1 MQSNFTLSLLI
12 TLQIIFIINYQVNPV
27 EIHFFSKSKE
37 DSYQND
43 KCCHLLKKIT
53 PVYLNLVKEKQ
64 NRNAIVISTTSIPL
78 VL

>member
-43 KCCHLLKKIT
+43 KCCHLLKKNYT
-53 PVYLNLVKEKQ
+53 CLSESGQRETK
-64 NRNAIVISTTSIPL
+64 
-78 VL
+78 

>member
-12 TLQIIFIINYQVNPV
+12 TLQIILIINYQVNPV

-43 KCCHLLKKIT
+43 NQMLSSL
-53 PVYLNLVKEKQ
+53 EKNYTCLSESGQ
-64 NRNAIVISTTSIPL
+64 RETK
-78 VL
+78 